1 MSVKRLLRPGRYALA
16 GMAGSALTLA
26 LVGGVMLAT
35 GTGFADGATIY
46 GCVKNGSGL
55 LRIVGGP
62 GSCGEAETPLQW
74 QEASSTALSIRQR
87 TGQGSI
93 PAHGWEA
100 AVAECMEG
108 EVATGGGYSLAPG
121 GAPVEAT
128 VVRSAPGTIRSHLNP
143 PAAVEAWIVIVRNDG
158 DAPLDVWAN
167 RPLRPWQRIPLAGS
181 PGGP

>member
-1 MSVKRLLRPGRYALA
+1 MGVLRSLLPGRSVLA
-16 GMAGSALTLA
+16 GMAGSAVTLA
-26 LVGGVMLAT
+26 LVGGVMIAT
-35 GTGFADGATIY
+35 GTGFAEGATIN
-46 GCVKNGSGL
+46 GCVNKGSRL

-62 GSCGEAETPLQW
+62 GSCGTAETPLQW
-74 QEASSTALSIRQR
+74 REASSTALSIRQR
-87 TGQGSI
+87 TGQGSS

-158 DAPLDVWAN
+158 DAPLDVWATAICA
-167 RPLRPWQRIPLAGS
+167 PGSGS
-181 PGGP
+181 P